1 MSQRKDAV
9 DKLEQLIDDLVRD
22 VMSTTD
28 EEIQAES
35 EGEPGG
41 FDATAT
47 HIVGVIDAAIA
58 ASGAQ
63 RLEAAKQSVAAGF
76 GSASNVVKMMPFAEK
91 RRLFE
96 RFVANDGP
104 LKAKLTMAARNGEA
118 MTEEE
123 LDGILDDLG
132 SLGVHLDQDGKP

>member
-1 MSQRKDAV
+1 MSQQKDAV
-9 DKLEQLIDDLVRD
+9 DKLEQLIADLVGD
-22 VMSTTD
+22 IMATTD
-28 EEIQAES
+28 EDLQAEA

-41 FDATAT
+41 FNAAAT
-47 HIVGVIDAAIA
+47 HIAGVIDAAIA
-58 ASGAQ
+58 SSGA
-63 RLEAAKQSVAAGF
+63 RRREAAKLSVAASS
-76 GSASNVVKMMPFAEK
+76 GSTSNVIKMLSFAEK